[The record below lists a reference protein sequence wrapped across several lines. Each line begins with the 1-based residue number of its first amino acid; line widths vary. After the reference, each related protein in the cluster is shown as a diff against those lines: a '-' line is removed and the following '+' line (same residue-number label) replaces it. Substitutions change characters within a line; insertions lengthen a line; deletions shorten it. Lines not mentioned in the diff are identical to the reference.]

1 MELDE
6 VANGKNRLQNNG
18 ILVIAEQYRIRGVG
32 VGRGDWHGGGA
43 GVAGSGGGVGVAGC
57 AGNLHPLSNLVE
69 MH

>member
-6 VANGKNRLQNNG
+6 VANGKNRLQNNR
-18 ILVIAEQYRIRGVG
+18 ILVIAEQYCICGVG
-32 VGRGDWHGGGA
+32 VSRGDWYGGGA
-43 GVAGSGGGVGVAGC
+43 SVAGSGGGVGVAGC